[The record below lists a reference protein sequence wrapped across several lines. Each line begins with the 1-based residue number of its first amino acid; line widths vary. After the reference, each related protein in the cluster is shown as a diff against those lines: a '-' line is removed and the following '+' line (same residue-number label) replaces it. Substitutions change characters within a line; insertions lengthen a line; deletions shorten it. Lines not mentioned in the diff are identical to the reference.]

1 MNNSSIYRE
10 ALLEHIKNPK
20 NLGSLANPDLK
31 AKAYNPICG
40 DELELSI
47 ELTGEKIK
55 DCRTKVRGCSICIV
69 SASMMSELI
78 ILKKINEVEKIRKKF
93 LECLKKENYEI
104 PKLLFNLRP
113 LISLKNNRSRMKC
126 VILAWDALNDCLSQY
141 EK

>member
-20 NLGSLANPDLK
+20 NLGSLDNPDLK

-47 ELTGEKIK
+47 ELTEEIIK

-93 LECLKKENYEI
+93 LKCLKKENNEI

-126 VILAWDALNDCLSQY
+126 VILAWDALKDCLSQY

>member
-10 ALLEHIKNPK
+10 AILKHIKNPK
-20 NLGSLANPDLK
+20 NLGSLDNPDLK
-31 AKAYNPICG
+31 AIAFNPICG

-47 ELTGEKIK
+47 ELTEEKIK
-55 DCRTKVRGCSICIV
+55 DCKTKVRGCSICIV

-78 ILKKINEVEKIRKKF
+78 KSKNLNEVDKIRKKF
-93 LECLKKENYEI
+93 LECLKKENNKI
-104 PKLLFNLRP
+104 PKLLSNLRP

-126 VILAWDALNDCLSQY
+126 VILAWDALVDCLRQY